1 MSYWLNFKIFS
12 QVAHC
17 LGVST
22 RLKFLLGF
30 RVCPGLKSYLA
41 RLNRQS
47 LQHIIKIWPLLWPW
61 SDLIVLSIIQNSN
74 GVSFQIMPW
83 QIILETIKSVSS
95 HAQQGQSKNFLI
107 HQNVSFSSHWIF
119 GSLIISRFDLLTVS
133 KAWYNWFLGNP
144 RAAVDFTLPIR
155 AQQVSDP
162 VAEEFSL
169 NTTFVLLSK
178 RELWLADSQMQV
190 TETSDVAF
198 PEGLKSHLRIRVI
211 NSIFRCSNLR
221 SCPSWPRPITWFRI
235 LRTYRKGLPLLGP
248 WRIHSKV
255 PTSK

>member
-1 MSYWLNFKIFS
+1 MSHWLNFKIFS
-12 QVAHC
+12 HVALC
-17 LGVST
+17 LGVPT
-22 RLKFLLGF
+22 RFKLLLGF
-30 RVCPGLKSYLA
+30 RVCPGLKTYLA
-41 RLNRQS
+41 RLNRLS
-47 LQHIIKIWPLLWPW
+47 PQHIIKIWPLLWPW

-83 QIILETIKSVSS
+83 QIILETIKSVWS

-107 HQNVSFSSHWIF
+107 HQNVSFSESLFSDHWSF
-119 GSLIISRFDLLTVS
+119 RGLICLS

-198 PEGLKSHLRIRVI
+198 PEGLKSNLRIHVI

-221 SCPSWPRPITWFRI
+221 SCPSWPRPITWLRI
-235 LRTYRKGLPLLGP
+235 LRTYWKGLPLLGP
-248 WRIHSKV
+248 WRIHSKIS
-255 PTSK
+255 TSK